1 MISSDLKALE
11 LSPRASLPF
20 SWNSDGDSG
29 VATGG
34 QNGVTE
40 FQQHLKSA
48 QSAQSL
54 ETSSSSVAV
63 DPTRAETAPSPD
75 LSSRVS
81 PQIPSTHPPAR
92 PSSKPV
98 RKASFN
104 LRAMVDSKVRFIGPS
119 TAPISTAFG
128 TSLLPSAQS
137 GMSSLAEPLG
147 HAEGFESE
155 LRRPPAL
162 NSGSSPRNEGFQG
175 LPERPLMDSR
185 RLPDAEVVLVR
196 NGRADPQ
203 AVPSSKQISAD
214 VFSTP
219 SDAGQ
224 TYASRMVLKRP
235 NYASSPESNFEMQT
249 DFASGLEE
257 LPASVSTNP
266 GGGES
271 TSPPQTIA
279 AIGARVGAV
288 QIPAN
293 GPLRVVGKTETF
305 QSFPTSQSA
314 TVSYPS
320 MGSDSIA
327 SGIRETA
334 RRAVAQSQI
343 LGTPPASV
351 TSVRPANNN
360 HAFRSLILEPG
371 TGTLPSFATDLAPL
385 SGELSSDN
393 ALRSDSVTPPA
404 FSQASFPPSWTS
416 EPNGAELS
424 VSNSGGKSGLLTAT
438 GSNLQPIIPVESGSQ
453 NGGGIQREARSLN
466 PSSEFIKNAP
476 ANPPLE
482 TVPNGVPNLIRVQRN
497 IAAVTPT
504 PPISKEVSGTAQ
516 GLSELETGLS
526 ENQGLA
532 NTIGGKSGLLTATG
546 SNLQP
551 IIPVESGSQNG
562 GGIQREARS
571 SNPSLELIKNDSPV
585 EAVGLTASSESSV
598 AESQASPKPSVQPLR
613 PANRSPRAKGAD
625 TVASNASSRTSLEAD
640 NRFPTPLA
648 LDNGAEDRMRF
659 DTLGRDAGS
668 GSSSDPGHGHS
679 QATGTPATGLFP
691 GVPQGSS
698 VQDPLV
704 DGPSNSPKTSDAG
717 TSASLLHESHK
728 SSAVRL
734 VHLDSPG
741 SGGLE
746 LRIQELGDKL
756 IVRTQDLVGSLDG
769 QSTQWKEL
777 QQRLETS
784 GIVLMPVDASLGA
797 TAAPI
802 EPRNSS
808 EELRHTICYDGNMGS
823 TGRDSSDPRSSSG
836 RARSLGEPSHS
847 ASPEL
852 PDESIDSAE
861 APPAS
866 RQWWA

>member
-1 MISSDLKALE
+1 M
-11 LSPRASLPF
+11 
-20 SWNSDGDSG
+20 
-29 VATGG
+29 
-34 QNGVTE
+34 
-40 FQQHLKSA
+40 
-48 QSAQSL
+48 
-54 ETSSSSVAV
+54 
-63 DPTRAETAPSPD
+63 
-75 LSSRVS
+75 
-81 PQIPSTHPPAR
+81 
-92 PSSKPV
+92 
-98 RKASFN
+98 
-104 LRAMVDSKVRFIGPS
+104 
-119 TAPISTAFG
+119 
-128 TSLLPSAQS
+128 
-137 GMSSLAEPLG
+137 
-147 HAEGFESE
+147 
-155 LRRPPAL
+155 
-162 NSGSSPRNEGFQG
+162 
-175 LPERPLMDSR
+175 
-185 RLPDAEVVLVR
+185 
-196 NGRADPQ
+196 
-203 AVPSSKQISAD
+203 
-214 VFSTP
+214 
-219 SDAGQ
+219 
-224 TYASRMVLKRP
+224 
-235 NYASSPESNFEMQT
+235 
-249 DFASGLEE
+249 
-257 LPASVSTNP
+257 
-266 GGGES
+266 
-271 TSPPQTIA
+271 
-279 AIGARVGAV
+279 
-288 QIPAN
+288 
-293 GPLRVVGKTETF
+293 
-305 QSFPTSQSA
+305 
-314 TVSYPS
+314 
-320 MGSDSIA
+320 
-327 SGIRETA
+327 
-334 RRAVAQSQI
+334 
-343 LGTPPASV
+343 
-351 TSVRPANNN
+351 
-360 HAFRSLILEPG
+360 
-371 TGTLPSFATDLAPL
+371 
-385 SGELSSDN
+385 
-393 ALRSDSVTPPA
+393 
-404 FSQASFPPSWTS
+404 
-416 EPNGAELS
+416 
-424 VSNSGGKSGLLTAT
+424 
-438 GSNLQPIIPVESGSQ
+438 
-453 NGGGIQREARSLN
+453 N

-598 AESQASPKPSVQPLR
+598 AESQASPKPSVQPRR

>member
-1 MISSDLKALE
+1 
-11 LSPRASLPF
+11 
-20 SWNSDGDSG
+20 
-29 VATGG
+29 
-34 QNGVTE
+34 
-40 FQQHLKSA
+40 
-48 QSAQSL
+48 
-54 ETSSSSVAV
+54 
-63 DPTRAETAPSPD
+63 
-75 LSSRVS
+75 
-81 PQIPSTHPPAR
+81 
-92 PSSKPV
+92 
-98 RKASFN
+98 
-104 LRAMVDSKVRFIGPS
+104 
-119 TAPISTAFG
+119 
-128 TSLLPSAQS
+128 
-137 GMSSLAEPLG
+137 
-147 HAEGFESE
+147 
-155 LRRPPAL
+155 
-162 NSGSSPRNEGFQG
+162 
-175 LPERPLMDSR
+175 MDSR

-314 TVSYPS
+314 TVSDPS

-351 TSVRPANNN
+351 ASVRPANNN
-360 HAFRSLILEPG
+360 NAFRSLILEPG

-438 GSNLQPIIPVESGSQ
+438 GSNLQPIIPIESGSQ
-453 NGGGIQREARSLN
+453 NGGGIQREARSSN

-497 IAAVTPT
+497 LAAVTPT
-504 PPISKEVSGTAQ
+504 PPISKEVSGTAR

-551 IIPVESGSQNG
+551 IIPIESGSQNG
-562 GGIQREARS
+562 GGIQREALS
-571 SNPSLELIKNDSPV
+571 LNPSLELIKNDSPV

-704 DGPSNSPKTSDAG
+704 DGSSNSPKTSDAG

-777 QQRLETS
+777 QQRLEAS